1 MRVASFATLL
11 RANAGP
17 TRVLNER
24 LVTDFGLTIEDYEV
38 LLRLA
43 RTPELRMRE
52 IDLAAQPLLTAA
64 KTTRVL
70 DQLERRR
77 LVDRDHKVEEHV
89 VYVTLTDAGRAKT
102 QAATA
107 DHAAQVEELFGS
119 LLEDDESL
127 EALLVRLTD
136 EPS

>member
-1 MRVASFATLL
+1 M
-11 RANAGP
+11 
-17 TRVLNER
+17 
-24 LVTDFGLTIEDYEV
+24 
-38 LLRLA
+38 
-43 RTPELRMRE
+43 
-52 IDLAAQPLLTAA
+52 

-102 QAATA
+102 RAATA